1 MSLGETL
8 SWPFFDDGHRRF
20 AETLSRW
27 ADATLP
33 SLPHDDVDA
42 ACRAGYDWVGLRLLP
57 ATPGGRA
64 YPLMDDA
71 PMLRETL
78 ARAKD
83 AGIGIFDLEIVR
95 LDERFDAGTLL
106 PFLDVGRRLGARAI
120 LVAGDD
126 RDEARLAQSFAAFCE
141 AARSFAMTADIEFM
155 PWTAVPNVS
164 SAVRLVNAA
173 GRPANAGILVDALHF
188 ARSASRLEEIAAL
201 PRSWL
206 HYSQICDAP
215 AGIPSTEAE
224 LIHTA
229 RSERLLPGEGG
240 IDLPGLYDR
249 LPADLPVAVEIP
261 NDVRASALGL
271 AEWALQAIV
280 AARNFLER
288 R

>member
-1 MSLGETL
+1 MSRVFSLAHLTAL
-8 SWPFFDDGHRRF
+8 
-20 AETLSRW
+20 
-27 ADATLP
+27 
-33 SLPHDDVDA
+33 SLPPPELVDVGG
-42 ACRAGYDWVGLRLLP
+42 RAGYDFVGLRLLP

-78 ARAKD
+78 ARMKD
-83 AGIGIFDLEIVR
+83 TGIAVFDLEIVR
-95 LDERFDAGTLL
+95 LDERFDAGKLL
-106 PFLDVGRRLGARAI
+106 PFLDVGRRLGARAM

-126 RDEARLAQSFAAFCE
+126 RDEARLAQSFAALCE
-141 AARSFAMTADIEFM
+141 AARPFGMAADIEFM
-155 PWTAVPNVS
+155 PWTAVPNLS
-164 SAVRLVNAA
+164 SAVRLVDGA

-188 ARSASRLEEIAAL
+188 ARSRSHLPEIKAL

-215 AGIPSTEAE
+215 AGIPPTDAE

-240 IDLPGLYDR
+240 IDLRALYDR

-261 NDVRASALGL
+261 NDVRAPAMGFD
-271 AEWALQAIV
+271 EWSRQAIV
-280 AARNFLER
+280 AARKVLER
-288 R
+288 PPIR